1 MEPLNFN
8 DAIKNIKTLYSP
20 NNNSNSNKS
29 YSEENKENETEKI
42 DFFSF
47 KKNLKNFYENEDKL
61 NIEENNNNSKNEES
75 ILSSGNFCTK
85 NIGEENIPISTISN
99 FSTLKDSNKI
109 SSFDNYTYSSS
120 VVDNMDFNHTKNN
133 YNEVSPFMLPLT
145 NSNKDMKTEVNNLNK
160 NPLLNHKRNI
170 ISQKKSSNKFIVLN
184 NSIFQKELNL
194 LIKKFGQM
202 SLLNEKIIQ
211 IKEENKNNFN
221 SFPCKNNY
229 ISIRKAFSDINND
242 KIEKKGKKIKIK
254 LPKNFEIKKR
264 KINFISFQDLANK
277 FKDNPKLILNNIDG
291 CCCKR
296 YKNGKIK

>member
-1 MEPLNFN
+1 MDF
-8 DAIKNIKTLYSP
+8 DHIKN
-20 NNNSNSNKS
+20 
-29 YSEENKENETEKI
+29 
-42 DFFSF
+42 
-47 KKNLKNFYENEDKL
+47 
-61 NIEENNNNSKNEES
+61 
-75 ILSSGNFCTK
+75 
-85 NIGEENIPISTISN
+85 
-99 FSTLKDSNKI
+99 
-109 SSFDNYTYSSS
+109 
-120 VVDNMDFNHTKNN
+120 
-133 YNEVSPFMLPLT
+133 NEVSPFILPIT
-145 NSNKDMKTEVNNLNK
+145 NSNKNMKEYKITELNNLNK
-160 NPLLNHKRNI
+160 NPLLNHKRNLI
-170 ISQKKSSNKFIVLN
+170 TEKKSCNKFIVLN

>member
-47 KKNLKNFYENEDKL
+47 KKNLKNFYENESKL

-145 NSNKDMKTEVNNLNK
+145 NSNKDMKTEVNILNK

-170 ISQKKSSNKFIVLN
+170 ISKKKSSNKFIVLN
-184 NSIFQKELNL
+184 YSLIYFILIF
-194 LIKKFGQM
+194 
-202 SLLNEKIIQ
+202 
-211 IKEENKNNFN
+211 
-221 SFPCKNNY
+221 
-229 ISIRKAFSDINND
+229 
-242 KIEKKGKKIKIK
+242 
-254 LPKNFEIKKR
+254 
-264 KINFISFQDLANK
+264 
-277 FKDNPKLILNNIDG
+277 NI
-291 CCCKR
+291 
-296 YKNGKIK
+296 